1 MRVILIPPALPRGL
15 KERERGIR
23 VSDSDLGGGGG
34 DEGRRDDR
42 GRLRSMNIFRMT
54 DGGNK
59 YSVATQ
65 TLPIYPWT
73 K

>member
-1 MRVILIPPALPRGL
+1 MRVILIPPELPLGL
-15 KERERGIR
+15 RETYQMIR
-23 VSDSDLGGGGG
+23 PGGRVGEMT
-34 DEGRRDDR
+34 EG